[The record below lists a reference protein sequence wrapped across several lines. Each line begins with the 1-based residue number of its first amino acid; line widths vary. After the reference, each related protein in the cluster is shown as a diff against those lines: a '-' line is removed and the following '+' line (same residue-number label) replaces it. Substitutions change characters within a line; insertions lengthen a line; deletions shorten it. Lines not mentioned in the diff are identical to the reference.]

1 MNKTQELVSTLCSY
15 STQIQRCD
23 GFDDI
28 LEYHYHLLTTM
39 YEKNS
44 LFYKTVLKESRIYI
58 IMTLLCFYYTRGET
72 SQAEVKEYCTS
83 MRFASG
89 NSIDSM
95 MFFLRVS
102 GRMNAERNEKNKRVL
117 MVSPT
122 EKGLKEVGNYLLSAL
137 LPLNKAYPLLNLSVE
152 TVNDKEIL
160 SMMYR
165 NMYDLLIN
173 RIIINRIL
181 PDIHLFTEKDS
192 GHMVIL
198 SLYLEA
204 LKHSDNGVLRIFEYP
219 YIAVSKTIAVSHTH
233 VRRIVSAAA
242 GAGWM
247 KMHGKSQIEIL
258 PEFMQLVREYMGLY
272 FSVCMHALEFD
283 PHKHSTPDTPAL

>member
-1 MNKTQELVSTLCSY
+1 MDKAQELTSTLCSY
-15 STQIQRCD
+15 GAQIQSGA
-23 GFDDI
+23 GFDDA
-28 LEYHYHLLTTM
+28 LKYHYHLLTTM

-58 IMTLLCFYYTRGET
+58 IMALLCFYYTRGGT
-72 SQAEVKEYCTS
+72 SQADVKEYCTS
-83 MRFASG
+83 MKFASG

-102 GRMNAERNEKNKRVL
+102 GRMNVERNEKNKRIL
-117 MVSPT
+117 MVTPS
-122 EKGLKEVGNYLLSAL
+122 EKALKEVRSYLLSAL
-137 LPLNKAYPLLNLSVE
+137 LPLNKIYPSLNLSAE
-152 TVNDKEIL
+152 TIEDKDTL
-160 SMMYR
+160 AMMYR
-165 NMYDLLIN
+165 NMYELLIN
-173 RIIINRIL
+173 RVIINRIL
-181 PDIHLFTEKDS
+181 PEVHLFTEKDS

-204 LKHSDNGVLRIFEYP
+204 LKHSENGELRIFEYP

-242 GAGWM
+242 EVGWM

-258 PEFMQLVREYMGLY
+258 PEFIQLVRDYMGLY
-272 FSVCMHALEFD
+272 FSVCLYALEID
-283 PHKHSTPDTPAL
+283 PHKL